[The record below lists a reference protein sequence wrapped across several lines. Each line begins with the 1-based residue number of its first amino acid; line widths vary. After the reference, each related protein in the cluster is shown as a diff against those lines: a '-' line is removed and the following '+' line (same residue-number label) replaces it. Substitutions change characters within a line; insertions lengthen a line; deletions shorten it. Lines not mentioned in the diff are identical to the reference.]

1 MLYDINGEA
10 PKISASWSEKIDKY
24 EYLTGEEIL
33 PPDQRR
39 VIEQAKFTYSRLQKA
54 FEKQTKTIED
64 QGEKKI
70 KAIEENKKQL
80 CNKQPGNN
88 ELLLSKVREIF
99 KNIYNERLDKIDELS
114 KTIDDG
120 ELKLI
125 ISSSN
130 TETNFSEL
138 KDLAAFLDI
147 ITKLKILIEEVRH
160 KQEQFNRYLDKKKE
174 LKIDLKSKKKILA
187 NINKLL
193 PEETMLLIL

>member
-1 MLYDINGEA
+1 M
-10 PKISASWSEKIDKY
+10 SASWSEKIDKY

-54 FEKQTKTIED
+54 FEKQTKTIEE

-70 KAIEENKKQL
+70 KATEENKKQL
-80 CNKQPGNN
+80 YNKQPGNN

-138 KDLAAFLDI
+138 KHLVAFLDS
-147 ITKLKILIEEVRH
+147 ITKLKISIEEVRH
-160 KQEQFNRYLDKKKE
+160 KQEQFNRYLDKKK
-174 LKIDLKSKKKILA
+174 KNWK
-187 NINKLL
+187 
-193 PEETMLLIL
+193 